1 MNSVISLPCGGK
13 NNLWAVVVVS
23 QSKMSAR
30 LERIVSLILKEHP
43 ELTRE
48 YVLELINSR
57 MKELGGLIKREG
69 AALLVA
75 RELGV
80 NIPHEEVIINT
91 SRLRLKDLVPGLR
104 NLQLIVRVL
113 EVGKPYTTRTNK
125 ILTSFIVSDGTRV
138 ITLKLWGP
146 KGEELASRV
155 KPGDCLIIKGAYTR
169 KYQGELEIGL
179 ADDAIIKVSSDEIC
193 EDVPSL
199 EELASKY
206 GKPLILT
213 SLSAAKS
220 DKGVYLLGITQTG
233 KIACG
238 LITSLNGEIT
248 EGSRVVVQNSRITY
262 EDDALVQF
270 LANVFSRVT
279 VMKGEKV
286 EFPEP
291 LWIDGVEGFS
301 SIKLLEGY
309 FLTYTLRRGSGYTVY
324 LGGHSNL
331 LRLLSFEDDTLT
343 RFFGL
348 KFGEKITIGPLKP
361 LRAGYKLLPCFI
373 LRKSG
378 EKLSIQTFEQLS
390 LEESA
395 NITDIEATISSIY
408 FNFRIIGGKPISTV
422 YIDLSS
428 SGAIL
433 KAVSNNSEI
442 FELLTGITL
451 EEAKALYEEKI
462 LSSIL
467 DYLREELAG
476 ASIRMSCLSYPN
488 GTAIILEVEEVSKP
502 REELRNNRDTS
513 LQGSNAYTP

>member
-1 MNSVISLPCGGK
+1 MNSVISLPCRGK
-13 NNLWAVVVVS
+13 NNLCAVAVVS

-30 LERIVSLILKEHP
+30 LERIISLILKEHP

-48 YVLELINSR
+48 YVLELINTR
-57 MKELGGLIKREG
+57 IKELGGLIKREG

-80 NIPHEEVIINT
+80 NIPHEEVVINT

-104 NLQLIVRVL
+104 NLQLVVRVL

-155 KPGDCLIIKGAYTR
+155 KPGDCLIIRGAYTR

-179 ADDAIIKVSSDEIC
+179 ADDAIIKVASDDMC

-213 SLSAAKS
+213 SLSAVKS

-238 LITSLNGEIT
+238 LITSLDGEII

-270 LANVFSRVT
+270 LANVFSRIT
-279 VMKGEKV
+279 VAKGEKAK
-286 EFPEP
+286 FPEP
-291 LWIDGVEGFS
+291 LWIDDVEGFS

-309 FLTYTLRRGSGYTVY
+309 FLTYTLRREFGYTVY
-324 LGGHSNL
+324 LGGYSNL

-343 RFFGL
+343 RFFRL

-373 LRKSG
+373 LRRSG
-378 EKLSIQTFEQLS
+378 EELSLQTFEQLS
-390 LEESA
+390 LEEAA
-395 NITDIEATISSIY
+395 NVTDIEATISSIY

-428 SGAIL
+428 NGAVL
-433 KAVSNNSEI
+433 KAASNNPEI
-442 FELLTGITL
+442 FKLLTGITL
-451 EEAKALYEEKI
+451 EEAKALCEENI
-462 LSSIL
+462 LPSIL
-467 DYLREELAG
+467 GYLGEELKG
-476 ASIRMSCLSYPN
+476 ASIRMSCLRYPN
-488 GTAIILEVEEVSKP
+488 GIAIILKVEEVLKP
-502 REELRNNRDTS
+502 QGGPRSNRDIS
-513 LQGSNAYTP
+513 SQGSNAYTL